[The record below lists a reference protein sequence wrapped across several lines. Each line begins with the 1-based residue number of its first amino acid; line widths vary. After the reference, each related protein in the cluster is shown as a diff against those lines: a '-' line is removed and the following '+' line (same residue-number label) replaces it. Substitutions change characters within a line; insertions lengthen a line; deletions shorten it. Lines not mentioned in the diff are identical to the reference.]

1 MKIDP
6 NAMLRG
12 VQALL
17 SQASQEDRKTG
28 EVLEREGFERY
39 LEAKETELEA
49 KATQANCDY
58 HVKNVEGAW
67 GMIPVVGSGLGTM
80 MTMGKDGRE
89 EYLRRIPGI
98 GEWVADNETSL
109 LVGALFVNAATA
121 VPAAAIL
128 ATDAA
133 VPEASRHTAKEAG
146 IVARDSE
153 VDAEVLKK
161 TVEDFADLKK
171 RGGDE
176 HRQVLE
182 SARAILNE
190 TAQATRTIFEK

>member
-6 NAMLRG
+6 SAMLRG

-17 SQASQEDRKTG
+17 ATASQEDRKTG
-28 EVLEREGFERY
+28 EVLEQQGFERY
-39 LEAKETELEA
+39 LASKEAELEA

-67 GMIPVVGSGLGTM
+67 GMIPVVGSGIGTM

-98 GEWVADNETSL
+98 GDWVADNETSL

-128 ATDAA
+128 ATDAGGA
-133 VPEASRHTAKEAG
+133 RGLTSHRDGGGGSRAGSRGRRRGLEEDRRRLRGSQEAR
-146 IVARDSE
+146 R
-153 VDAEVLKK
+153 
-161 TVEDFADLKK
+161 
-171 RGGDE
+171 R
-176 HRQVLE
+176 
-182 SARAILNE
+182 
-190 TAQATRTIFEK
+190 